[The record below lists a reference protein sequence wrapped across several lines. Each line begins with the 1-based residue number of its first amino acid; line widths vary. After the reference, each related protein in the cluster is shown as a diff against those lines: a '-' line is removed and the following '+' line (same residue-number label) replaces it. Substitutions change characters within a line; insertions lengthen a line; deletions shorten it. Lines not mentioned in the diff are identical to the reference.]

1 MQKLSSSKFFEKNQ
15 GYYVSKLR
23 LKAAALHSH
32 DFFEIELC
40 VKAKN
45 LDHILNGESYPLEPG
60 SIYFINPSDVHA
72 IMPENIDDFEFERY
86 NVMFHQE
93 SISENVLA
101 SVINSNC
108 ACTLIPGELETVCK
122 LFDALIYYQSIG
134 NTKDM
139 SEIGSRIIEAILLTL
154 KIKNE
159 SAASELFSKDINQN
173 TRSQVQKILL
183 FIHNN
188 FRQDITLADVAD
200 YCSFSPHYV
209 SQLFH
214 LATNTTL
221 TQYIIQ
227 LRLDYAKNLLFSTKY
242 SVTEICY
249 KCGFRSFA
257 HFMRSFKKQYG
268 VSPAKYRA
276 AVKADSETQ

>member
-1 MQKLSSSKFFEKNQ
+1 MQKLSSSKFFDKPR
-15 GYYVSKLR
+15 GYYVSKLN
-23 LKAAALHSH
+23 LKSATLHSH
-32 DFFEIELC
+32 DFFEIELA

-45 LDHILNGESYPLEPG
+45 LEHTLNGEGYFLEPG
-60 SIYFINPSDVHA
+60 SIYFINPSDVHS
-72 IMPENIDDFEFERY
+72 IIPTDLNDFEFERY

-108 ACTLIPGELETVCK
+108 ACTLEPAELDTVCK
-122 LFDALIYYQSIG
+122 LFDTLIYYQSIG
-134 NTKDM
+134 NTKNM

-159 SAASELFSKDINQN
+159 SSLAELFAKDINPN

-188 FRQDITLADVAD
+188 FRQDITLDVVAE

-214 LATNTTL
+214 MATNTTL

-227 LRLDYAKNLLFSTKY
+227 LRLEYAKNLLFSTKY

-268 VSPAKYRA
+268 ISPAKYRSM
-276 AVKADSETQ
+276 VKVDSDAE